1 MSTERSCYCPTCGH
15 DTPVPSDLGAG
26 AMSLC
31 PSCENVIEFPG
42 GAAVFFDKVSEL
54 TMRTDELQQIRVMRA
69 QLRQQKAGL
78 H

>member
-15 DTPVPSDLGAG
+15 DTPVPSDLGSG
-26 AMSLC
+26 AMSIC
-31 PSCENVIEFPG
+31 ASCENAIMFPG
-42 GAAVFFDKVSEL
+42 GRAVFFEKVSEL

-69 QLRQQKAGL
+69 QLRTQKQGV